1 MNIKKIGIVVAG
13 LIVIATGFFLVAP
26 QLFKKQIQEAVLE
39 LCQEYITTEVKMDDL
54 SISFFKNFPHLSVSL
69 ENLSI
74 QAPQTFGDLKT
85 VQTQSV
91 DLGIDLLS
99 LFGDQIQF
107 TQLHINHGK
116 FNVVTDSLGN
126 FSFAIFK
133 TSDEPSEDTPF
144 DLALNKIYIKN
155 CDILYQDDTSKIK
168 IETKHTSISGDV
180 QVT

>member
-74 QAPQTFGDLKT
+74 QPPQTLGELRP
-85 VQTQSV
+85 VQTHSRR
-91 DLGIDLLS
+91 LGL
-99 LFGDQIQF
+99 
-107 TQLHINHGK
+107 
-116 FNVVTDSLGN
+116 
-126 FSFAIFK
+126 
-133 TSDEPSEDTPF
+133 
-144 DLALNKIYIKN
+144 
-155 CDILYQDDTSKIK
+155 
-168 IETKHTSISGDV
+168 DV
-180 QVT
+180 PRR